1 MNFSERKLRIYG
13 YLGINILY
21 YFFFVVGMLFEV
33 KDPSRAMII
42 TFIMT
47 LVQTLLLWEPTRY
60 LVLRLRQRWTGS
72 KKVRIRL
79 LVAFAILLPYS
90 VAIGVLRVYAEEWS
104 GIYRFSILG
113 FANFAAVTGL
123 CIFLVLLQVVIYES
137 IYLFMEWDKARREA
151 EELKR
156 INVQVQM
163 DSLKVQIQPHFLFN
177 TLNTLIGL
185 IEVDGSR
192 AIYFTEKLAYVYR
205 YLLEANDRSLISL
218 EEEVEFAKAY
228 FYLIKTR
235 YPQGL
240 YLDFI
245 NVEEALAWQIPPLT
259 LQILLENAVKHNV
272 VTKKDPLYIRIAFD
286 RQQERLQITNNLQ
299 RKTAEVSTG
308 KGLLHIK
315 KKFQLLN
322 LPEIEIYST
331 VNDFSVKVPLVKHA
345 AYESAD
351 H

>member
-1 MNFSERKLRIYG
+1 MKFSERKLRMYG
-13 YLGINILY
+13 FLVVMVLY
-21 YFFFVVGMLFEV
+21 YIFFVVGMLFEV
-33 KDPSRAMII
+33 RNPPRAMIL
-42 TFIMT
+42 TFMMT
-47 LVQTLLLWEPTRY
+47 AVQTFLLWEPTRY
-60 LVLRLRQRWTGS
+60 LVLLLRKKWPGS
-72 KKVRIRL
+72 KKVRKRL
-79 LVAFAILLPYS
+79 LLALSILLPYS
-90 VAIGVLRVYAEEWS
+90 TAIGVLRIYTEEWAHIF
-104 GIYRFSILG
+104 GGTIVV
-113 FANFAAVTGL
+113 FASFAAICGL
-123 CIFLVLLQVVIYES
+123 CVFLVVLQVIIYES
-137 IYLFMEWDKARREA
+137 IYFFMEWDKARREA

-156 INVQVQM
+156 VNVQVQM

-205 YLLEANDRSLISL
+205 YLLEANDCSLISL
-218 EEEVEFAKAY
+218 EEELEFTNAY

-240 YLDFI
+240 YLEFK
-245 NVEEALAWQIPPLT
+245 NKEQLYAWQIPPLT
-259 LQILLENAVKHNV
+259 LQLLLENAVKHNV
-272 VTKKDPLYIRIAFD
+272 VTKKDPLHIRIEFNA
-286 RQQERLQITNNLQ
+286 QEECLLVTNNLQ

-322 LPEIEIYST
+322 LPEPAIYST
-331 VNDFSVKVPLVKHA
+331 INEFSVKVPLIKHA
-345 AYESAD
+345 TYESAD